1 MKTQNIWNRFRLSD
15 NQKRNPNNLKLH
27 FEKGIDVALRKQY
40 IDLTK
45 WLRKTFA
52 FPTLLNVYIINTEKM
67 QLGNGK
73 WVFGSFKWF
82 NKRTP
87 IIKIPSSVGEE
98 LKQEYTNEE
107 INEMILSSLIHEI
120 THYYQW
126 VEGLKQTNA
135 ITERQANFYRY
146 RILNEFFSR

>member
-1 MKTQNIWNRFRLSD
+1 
-15 NQKRNPNNLKLH
+15 
-27 FEKGIDVALRKQY
+27 
-40 IDLTK
+40 
-45 WLRKTFA
+45 
-52 FPTLLNVYIINTEKM
+52 
-67 QLGNGK
+67 
-73 WVFGSFKWF
+73 SFKWF